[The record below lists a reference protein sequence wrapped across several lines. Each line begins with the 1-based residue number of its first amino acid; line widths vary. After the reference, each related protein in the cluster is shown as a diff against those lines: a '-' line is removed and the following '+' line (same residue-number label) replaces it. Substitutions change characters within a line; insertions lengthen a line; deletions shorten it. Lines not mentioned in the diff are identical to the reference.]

1 MPTGYLLPNLL
12 HFGRL
17 LRALGIEVTAEGQGL
32 AAQALERVDLG
43 QREQVKGALSAVWVS
58 RREQLPTFATAFDLF
73 WRSGMQGATA
83 RVELGRLLARSRN
96 VQKQVV
102 STIFSPPGASAAE
115 PPSTEDSEPVFDRR
129 QTASSREVLR
139 SKDFAELT
147 DDEELEVRR
156 MLRQQFLEI
165 KPRKTRRLVQARRG
179 PRLHWRATL
188 RRSLRTGGEVVDL
201 AWRQRK
207 EKPRPLVLL
216 CDVSGSME
224 SYSRLLLQF
233 LYVAGRWGGRREA
246 FAFGTRLT
254 RLTLELDGR
263 NMDRALESA
272 AAAVVD
278 WGGGTRIGEAL
289 KRFNF
294 DWGRRVLGQGAVVMV
309 ISDGWDRGDP
319 ALLGREMA
327 RLRRGCRRLIWL
339 NPLLGTPGY
348 QPLTQGMRAAL
359 PFVDHFLPVH
369 NLRSLEQLGEL
380 LKGGSALSAQD
391 ISLQRRPRHA

>member
-1 MPTGYLLPNLL
+1 MPTGYLLSNLL
-12 HFGRL
+12 LFGRL
-17 LRALGIEVTAEGQGL
+17 LRALGIEVTAEGQGV
-32 AAQALERVDLG
+32 AARALERVDLG
-43 QREQVKGALSAVWVS
+43 QREQVKGALSSVWVS
-58 RREQLPTFATAFDLF
+58 RREQLTTFETAFDLF
-73 WRSGMQGATA
+73 WRSGIQGASA
-83 RVELGRLLARSRN
+83 QVELGRLLARSRN
-96 VQKQVV
+96 VQKKVV
-102 STIFSPPGASAAE
+102 STIFQPPGEAAAE
-115 PPSTEDSEPVFDRR
+115 PSSAEDSEPVYDRR
-129 QTASSREVLR
+129 QTASGREVLR

-147 DDEELEVRR
+147 DEEEQEVRR
-156 MLRQQFLEI
+156 MLRQQLLEI
-165 KPRKTRRLVQARRG
+165 KPRKTRRFVKARRG
-179 PRLHWRATL
+179 AGLHWRATL
-188 RRSLRTGGEVVDL
+188 RRSLRSGGEIVDL
-201 AWRQRK
+201 ARRKRK

-289 KRFNF
+289 RRFNF

-319 ALLGREMA
+319 ELLKREMA

-369 NLRSLEQLGEL
+369 NLRSLEQLGNVL
-380 LKGGSALSAQD
+380 CGDKGVP
-391 ISLQRRPRHA
+391 RRTNFLERRARHA